1 MQPVGRS
8 KVLDSCGKLQKECI
22 IMQDRIIKAMEKKG
36 YYFDDINSYKGYYV
50 FHGDYCTTMT
60 FLTIK
65 DIKEWLK
72 NVVID

>member
-1 MQPVGRS
+1 MNN
-8 KVLDSCGKLQKECI
+8 
-22 IMQDRIIKAMEKKG
+22 RIIKAMEKNG

-60 FLTIK
+60 FSTVK

>member
-1 MQPVGRS
+1 
-8 KVLDSCGKLQKECI
+8 
-22 IMQDRIIKAMEKKG
+22 MQDKIIKAMKKTG
-36 YYFDDINSYKGYYV
+36 YHFDDINSCKGYYV

-60 FLTIK
+60 FSTVK

>member
-1 MQPVGRS
+1 MLS
-8 KVLDSCGKLQKECI
+8 KALEKCERYKPGNMKECA

-60 FLTIK
+60 FSTVK

>member
-1 MQPVGRS
+1 MLS
-8 KVLDSCGKLQKECI
+8 KALEKCERYKPGNMKERA
-22 IMQDRIIKAMEKKG
+22 IMKDRIIKAMEKKG

-60 FLTIK
+60 FSTIK